1 MVEQPLEIDGI
12 KILTPHTFTPAA
24 ETTSTEDSGRVQT
37 LVMYNTPMGTI
48 ESYNIGFLD
57 IPVKEAAEIYR
68 RTKNRRKYE
77 LRYMSLE
84 LGEWTTGYFYTTRYS
99 YGSLGVVN
107 GIECW
112 KSMSFNAIAIN
123 PV

>member
-1 MVEQPLEIDGI
+1 MDDRPLEIDDI

-37 LVMYNTPMGTI
+37 LVMHNNPMGTI
-48 ESYNIGFLD
+48 ESYNIGFEN

-68 RTKNRRKYE
+68 RTKNRRQYK

-84 LGEWTTGYFYTTRYS
+84 LGEWTTGYFYTTKYA
-99 YGSLGVVN
+99 YGTLCVVN
-107 GIECW
+107 GKDCW
-112 KSMSFNAIAIN
+112 KIMSFNAIAIN

>member
-1 MVEQPLEIDGI
+1 MDDRPLEINDI

-37 LVMYNTPMGTI
+37 LVMYNNPMGTI
-48 ESYNIGFLD
+48 ESYNIGFEY
-57 IPVKEAAEIYR
+57 IPVKEAALIYR
-68 RTKNRRKYE
+68 ITKNRSKYK
-77 LRYMSLE
+77 LRYMALE
-84 LGEWTTGYFYTTRYS
+84 LGEWTTGYFYTTKYS
-99 YGSLGVVN
+99 YGSLCVAN
-107 GIECW
+107 GIDCW